1 MMLDGTSMSAHQ
13 DKRRNKSRHGK
24 VNRCTNVLEERDSG
38 AAVVSFPWQLM
49 YALKVKRL
57 AAKGKKNNSPE
68 KSITPEPLVT
78 GLRK

>member
-1 MMLDGTSMSAHQ
+1 M
-13 DKRRNKSRHGK
+13 
-24 VNRCTNVLEERDSG
+24 LEERDSG

>member
-1 MMLDGTSMSAHQ
+1 MLSSFHRVGFE
-13 DKRRNKSRHGK
+13 

-57 AAKGKKNNSPE
+57 AAKGKKNT
-68 KSITPEPLVT
+68 KSVNRDTFCTNGIIV
-78 GLRK
+78 